1 MKKMLNIFI
10 GIIFL
15 GFNVFSQYYFLQSEN
30 GTNLYVKNDDAFF
43 IQDRI
48 ARLTGIEEIIETNI
62 TTISKPE
69 WVLTAEAM
77 YTNNLTQVGFDG
89 AWTNMNVTIEDV
101 GIVLLFQIDQTNDVT
116 LSNFATKKK
125 SILES
130 LYNTLNGYSR
140 SYGITDMRIYPYGS
154 EYILQTTNHSTYIW
168 FGTNK
173 YYHKQ

>member
-1 MKKMLNIFI
+1 MATASIYATD
-10 GIIFL
+10 
-15 GFNVFSQYYFLQSEN
+15 YYFLQSQN
-30 GTNLYVKNDDAFF
+30 GTNSYLKSNDPFF
-43 IQDRI
+43 TQDRI
-48 ARLTGIEEIIETNI
+48 ARLTDVEETIETNI
-62 TTISKPE
+62 VSVPKAS
-69 WVLTAEAM
+69 WVITAEAM

-89 AWTNMNVTIEDV
+89 AWTNMNITIEDV